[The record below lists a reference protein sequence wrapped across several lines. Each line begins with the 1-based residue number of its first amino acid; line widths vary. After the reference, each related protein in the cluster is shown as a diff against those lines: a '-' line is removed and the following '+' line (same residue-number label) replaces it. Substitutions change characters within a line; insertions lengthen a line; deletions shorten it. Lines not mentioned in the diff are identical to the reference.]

1 MPPETSTRPAVTLSA
16 RDFDA
21 VLFDLDGV
29 LTDTASIHAVAW
41 KRLFDDFLARW
52 AELHDQPFVP
62 FDAHTDYL
70 EHVDGKPRYDG
81 VSDFLAA
88 RGVTLPWDSPEDEP
102 SRPSISLLGARK
114 DAYFAEQ
121 LSRHGAPAIP
131 AAVALVRA
139 LRENGIRTAVV
150 SSSRNCGPVLEAAG
164 ISHLFDDRVDGL
176 DVEALALP
184 GKPAPDTFL
193 EAAIRLGT
201 EPSRAVV
208 VEDALA
214 GVRAGTA
221 GRFGCVIAVDR
232 HGQRAALQE
241 AGASVVV
248 ASLAEVAVEPESDQD
263 WTLRFDGFDPD
274 EEGSREALCALGN
287 GYFATRG
294 ALPFAEADAVHYPG
308 TYIAGGYNRLRSHVA
323 SRTVENEDL
332 VNFPNWLHV
341 RVALDEDDWL
351 ELGSLRI
358 LAYHQALHLQ
368 SGLLSR
374 RLRIEDAQ
382 GRQCTLRERRLVSM
396 DDMHQAGFEL
406 SITADNWDGT
416 IRLQS
421 GIDGRIV
428 NDGAKLYEE
437 FNNRHLEPVA
447 GEPLGEDGVWLKTRT
462 NQSEL
467 QVAMAARTRLWLDGQ
482 ACQPE
487 RAAVQAAGYVGQ
499 RMRVD
504 VRQGATLRIEKL
516 ATVYT
521 SRDPAIS
528 ECGLAARKALARMA
542 DFAAL
547 ETRQRM
553 AWRELWHRFD
563 LHLVARQ
570 GENLEESSLLLLRL
584 NTFHLLQA
592 VSSHSRGLDIG
603 VPSRGWTGEA
613 YQGHIFWDELFIF
626 PFFNMRMPEVTR
638 SLLMY
643 RFRRLEE
650 ARAAAREAGYAGAMF
665 PWQSGSDG
673 QEETQEMNLNH
684 RSRRWMPDNSHHQRH
699 IGSAVAYNVWQ
710 YYEVTGDLEFLESF
724 GAEILLDVAHFWAS
738 IATFD
743 TDRQR
748 YSIRR
753 VMGPDEYHDGYPD
766 AEEPGIDNNAYTNVM
781 AAWVLIRAREVY
793 ALISDMRRVELL
805 EQLGIPPDEVLQW
818 DDISRRLYIPF
829 HEDGIISQFEG
840 YEALAEFDW
849 AGYRQR
855 YDNIQ
860 RLDLI
865 LEAEG
870 DSTNRYRLS
879 KQADTLMLFY
889 LFEEEELVELFA
901 RLGYDLDADV
911 ITRTVDFY
919 SERTSHGSTLSRVV
933 HAWVLARQDRSQAV
947 RLFAEALQSDVI
959 DIQEGTTAEGVHLA
973 SMAGSVDLMQRATTG
988 LSVRGGLLHIT
999 PQLPPEMER
1008 LDLRIH
1014 YRGHALD
1021 VRLSPRSLTVH
1032 GRNRCAPPIGL
1043 CVNGETVTF
1052 EAGSSRVFRLQAV
1065 QRPLP
1070 VLSET
1075 EEARPA

>member
-1 MPPETSTRPAVTLSA
+1 MPPESSTHPAVTLSS
-16 RDFDA
+16 RDVDA

-29 LTDTASIHAVAW
+29 LTDTASIHAAAW
-41 KRLFDDFLARW
+41 KRLFDDFLRRW

-88 RGVTLPWDSPEDEP
+88 RGVTLPWDSPEDDP
-102 SRPSISLLGARK
+102 QRPSIRLLGARK
-114 DAYFAEQ
+114 DMYFSEQ
-121 LSRHGAPAIP
+121 LQRYGAPAIP
-131 AAVALVRA
+131 EAVALVRA

-150 SSSRNCGPVLEAAG
+150 SSSRNCAPVLRAAG
-164 ISHLFDDRVDGL
+164 IAHLFDDRVDGV
-176 DVEALALP
+176 DVESLSMP

-193 EAAIRLGT
+193 EAAIRLGA

-214 GVRAGTA
+214 GVRAGAA
-221 GRFGCVIAVDR
+221 GRFGCIIAVDR
-232 HGQRAALQE
+232 HGGGEALRE

-248 ASLAEVAVEPESDQD
+248 TSLAEVAVEAESDED
-263 WTLRFDGFDPD
+263 WTLRFDGFDPE
-274 EEGSREALCALGN
+274 EEGNREALCALGN

-294 ALPFAEADAVHYPG
+294 AVPFAMADDVHYPG
-308 TYIAGGYNRLRSHVA
+308 TYIAGGYNRLRSRVA
-323 SRTVENEDL
+323 GRTVENEDL
-332 VNFPNWLHV
+332 VNFPNWLHL
-341 RVALDEDDWL
+341 RIFLDGDEPL
-351 ELGSLRI
+351 SLRTLRI
-358 LAYHQALHLQ
+358 LEHRQALHLRA
-368 SGLLSR
+368 GVLTR
-374 RLRIEDAQ
+374 ETRVEDARGHQ
-382 GRQCTLRERRLVSM
+382 STLRERRVVSM
-396 DDMHQAGFEL
+396 DDMHQAGYEL
-406 SITADNWDGT
+406 SITAENWAGR
-416 IRLQS
+416 IRVES

-437 FNNRHLEPVA
+437 FDNRHLAPVA
-447 GEPLGEDGVWLKTRT
+447 GDSLGEDAVWLKTRT

-467 QVAMAARTRLWLDGQ
+467 QVAMAARTRLWVDGQ
-482 ACQPE
+482 IRQEE
-487 RAAVQAAGYVGQ
+487 RSTVREDGYVAQ
-499 RMRVD
+499 RLQTD
-504 VRQGATLRIEKL
+504 VERGATLRIEKL
-516 ATVYT
+516 ATVFT

-528 ECGLAARKALARMA
+528 ECGLAARKALDRMTDVA
-542 DFAAL
+542 TLVD
-547 ETRQRM
+547 RQRM
-553 AWRELWHRFD
+553 AWRELWNRFD
-563 LHLVARQ
+563 LHLVTKA

-643 RFRRLEE
+643 RFRRLPE
-650 ARAAAREAGYAGAMF
+650 ARAAARAAGYAGAMF

-684 RSRRWMPDNSHHQRH
+684 RSRRWMPDNSYHQRH

-710 YYEVTGDLEFLESF
+710 YFQVTGDLEFLESF

-748 YSIRR
+748 YSIRG

-766 AEEPGIDNNAYTNVM
+766 AEKPGIDNNAYTNVM

-805 EQLGIPPDEVLQW
+805 EQLGITPDEVLQW
-818 DDISRRLYIPF
+818 DDISRRLHIPF
-829 HEDGIISQFEG
+829 HEDGVISQFEG
-840 YEALAEFDW
+840 YEALDEFDW
-849 AGYRQR
+849 EGYRQR

-870 DSTNRYRLS
+870 DTTNRYRLS

-889 LFEEEELVELFA
+889 LFEESELVALFA
-901 RLGYDLDADV
+901 HLGYELDAEA

-919 SERTSHGSTLSRVV
+919 SDRTSHGSTLSRVV

-959 DIQEGTTAEGVHLA
+959 DIQQGTTAEGVHLA

-988 LSVRGGLLHIT
+988 LSVRDGLLHIT

-1014 YRGHALD
+1014 YRGHSLD
-1021 VRLSPRSLTVH
+1021 VRLSQRSLTVH
-1032 GRNRCAPPIGL
+1032 GRNRSAPPIGL
-1043 CVNGETVTF
+1043 CVNGQRVTF
-1052 EAGSSRVFRLQAV
+1052 EAGTSRVFRLGPA
-1065 QRPLP
+1065 QRAAP
-1070 VLSET
+1070 VLSQ
-1075 EEARPA
+1075 A